1 MKGQEAQKGQRLK
14 RHQARP
20 MSEHRKKETG
30 KVGVPFYMEGWL
42 HETTEEPPHHTHSSE
57 EIRVS
62 RIS

>member
-1 MKGQEAQKGQRLK
+1 
-14 RHQARP
+14 